1 MLKEIGVDDM
11 SAVSWDGI
19 LGFFGAVI
27 GVFGA
32 WFVSSLQYKQP
43 QKSALKKYSY
53 TLSKELTELLK
64 TSFHTDSNGS
74 FVHDER
80 YPSDILRGI
89 IESTDNILN
98 PYYPF
103 LRQNKIEI
111 VNKIKVDLDDLQNG
125 LTSFW
130 MKNSN
135 ATKPHQVYPLKDQA
149 AFVNQVDKIQKLLDR
164 L

>member
-1 MLKEIGVDDM
+1 MDK
-11 SAVSWDGI
+11 VSWDGI
-19 LGFFGAVI
+19 LGFFGAII

-32 WFVSSLQYKQP
+32 WYVSNLQYKQP
-43 QKSALKKYSY
+43 QKNALKQYSY
-53 TLSKELTELLK
+53 TLSKELSELLK
-64 TSFHTDSNGS
+64 TSFHSDSSGIL
-74 FVHDER
+74 VKDER

-89 IESTDNILN
+89 IESTDNILK

-103 LRQNKIEI
+103 LKKSKIKTL
-111 VNKIKVDLDDLQNG
+111 NKIKVDLDNLQGG